1 MRNFGLN
8 LPGIFFISFKE
19 PDLMPINKQI
29 KLNIRNPILLIGK
42 NKFQKQRNNILVIK
56 PSKMF
61 SFNLILFLFV
71 LEKNKGYKENPIV

>member
-1 MRNFGLN
+1 MRNFGLS

-42 NKFQKQRNNILVIK
+42 NKFQ
-56 PSKMF
+56 
-61 SFNLILFLFV
+61 
-71 LEKNKGYKENPIV
+71 E